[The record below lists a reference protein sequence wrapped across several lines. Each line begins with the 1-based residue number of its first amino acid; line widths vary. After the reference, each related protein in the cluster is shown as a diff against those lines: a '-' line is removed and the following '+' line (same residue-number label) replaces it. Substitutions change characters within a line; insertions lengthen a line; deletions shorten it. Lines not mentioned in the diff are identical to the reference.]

1 MFWGADGTPMS
12 AAQFLENLFGT
23 LPEFF
28 KDEDELRAIWSA
40 PDTRKAFM
48 LGLEE
53 KGFGKEI
60 MTEMQSIIEAEKSDL
75 FDVLAYVALA
85 LEPITRADRA
95 ANAKQQVHNS
105 FNAKQ
110 EAFIDFVLAQYVSQ
124 GVEELDAEKITPLL
138 RLRYNDSHGADARRL
153 AQHHHHPNRH
163 AGASSESSAA
173 LASILP
179 CENSSISSPWTIE
192 NSPPEQVT
200 GNPAMMSAGT
210 P

>member
-1 MFWGADGTPMS
+1 VQTARQCRRR
-12 AAQFLENLFGT
+12 QFLENLFGT

-138 RLRYNDSHGADARRL
+138 RLRYNNSMADAAADL
-153 AQHHHHPNRH
+153 GDTAQIRNVFV
-163 AGASSESSAA
+163 GFQKFLYQS
-173 LASILP
+173 
-179 CENSSISSPWTIE
+179 W
-192 NSPPEQVT
+192 
-200 GNPAMMSAGT
+200 M
-210 P
+210 